1 VGRATCGGRRRRA
14 RATNDETVD
23 GDFQK
28 YATESGAYI
37 REHFFGPDPRLR
49 KMVEHLSDE
58 DLQKLPA
65 RARLPEALHRVPRRD
80 RAPWQPHGDLAKD
93 GEGLDARSSVEARNA
108 TTR

>member
-1 VGRATCGGRRRRA
+1 LRPDVDGVLVQRM
-14 RATNDETVD
+14 NETVD

-65 RARLPEALHRVPRRD
+65 AGTTTGSSTPRTRRD
-80 RAPWQPHGDLAKD
+80 RAPWQPHGDPRQD
-93 GEGLDARSSVEARNA
+93 GEGLDAR
-108 TTR
+108 